1 MKLPPVRRPV
11 SARRVSSALADERI
25 RAWSGGRRVRFFGS
39 GTQSLAV
46 ALMAA
51 RHGLQSD
58 RPEAI
63 IPAYGCPDL
72 VAVCEFAGVR
82 AVLVD
87 TARGRWGYDLAALR
101 SACGARTVAIV
112 AVNLCGTGDQI
123 GAVREIARCHGV
135 PVIQDSAQ
143 YLPTAPQPTWH
154 GDYVV
159 LSFGRGKP
167 LNLLGGGALLLPEG
181 SEFSD
186 AAVAPRPRSLR
197 DRMLRM
203 AKTSA
208 AARLAFN
215 SITHPSLYGIAA
227 ALPGLG
233 LGQTRYSPLT
243 GIQQDDGLL
252 QRRFAA
258 ELPVFQSRS
267 GYSLAPWREC
277 LSEWQRLGVTEL
289 RAADSEGEAPGPKL
303 RLPLLA
309 PDRERRD
316 RIVQRLDRAGLGAS
330 PFYAVALNRVAG
342 VPSYIAD
349 TGPFPNADDL
359 SGRLFTLPT
368 HSAVEPR
375 HVEDADRI
383 VRALLQ

>member
-11 SARRVSSALADERI
+11 SSRRVPSALAEERI
-25 RAWSGGRRVRFFGS
+25 RAWSGGRRVRFLGS
-39 GTQSLAV
+39 GTQALAV
-46 ALMAA
+46 ALLAA
-51 RHGLQSD
+51 SQSRSSD

-72 VAVCEFAGVR
+72 VAACEFAGVR

-87 TARGRWGYDLAALR
+87 TACERWGYDLAGLKA
-101 SACGARTVAIV
+101 ACGSRTVAVV
-112 AVNLCGTGDQI
+112 AVNLCGTGDQV
-123 GAVREIARCHGV
+123 GAVREIAHAHGV

-143 YLPTAPQPTWH
+143 YLPTAPQPSWY

-167 LNLLGGGALLLPEG
+167 MNLLGGGALLLPEN
-181 SEFSD
+181 SELPE
-186 AAVAPRPRSLR
+186 AAVVPHTRSVR
-197 DRMLRM
+197 DRVLQA
-203 AKTSA
+203 AKTSG

-215 SITHPSLYGIAA
+215 SITHPWLYGFAA

-243 GIQQDDGLL
+243 RIEQDDGLL
-252 QRRFAA
+252 ARRFAA
-258 ELPVFQSRS
+258 ELPAFQSHS
-267 GYSLAPWREC
+267 GYSLALWREC